1 MITTVYL
8 EVCRDRTL
16 QVHGICALNV
26 ALVLIDQELIHTKN
40 QQKYRED
47 ISISNIKLS
56 TIATYIKVEHHLNN

>member
-16 QVHGICALNV
+16 QVHGICALNI
-26 ALVLIDQELIHTKN
+26 ALVLIDQELIPTNN

-47 ISISNIKLS
+47 I
-56 TIATYIKVEHHLNN
+56 YQ

>member
-16 QVHGICALNV
+16 QVHGICALNI
-26 ALVLIDQELIHTKN
+26 ALVLIDQELIPTNN

-47 ISISNIKLS
+47 ISISNVKI
-56 TIATYIKVEHHLNN
+56 INYCYLN